1 MPLEDYQKRSIGF
14 LFLTLVIGG
23 ALGTLLGDLIG
34 LALPEGVVKQ
44 FFLQSVSWG
53 ISPFTI
59 DLLVASFTLGFRVKF
74 TISSVIG
81 LGGAYYV
88 LRYFK

>member
-1 MPLEDYQKRSIGF
+1 MPLDDYQKRSVGF
-14 LFLTLVIGG
+14 LLITLIIGG
-23 ALGTLLGDLIG
+23 AVGTLLGDLIG
-34 LALPEGVVKQ
+34 LTLPEGVVKQ

-53 ISPFTI
+53 ISPFTL
-59 DLLVASFTLGFRVKF
+59 DVLVASFTLGFRIKF
-74 TISSVIG
+74 SISSVLG